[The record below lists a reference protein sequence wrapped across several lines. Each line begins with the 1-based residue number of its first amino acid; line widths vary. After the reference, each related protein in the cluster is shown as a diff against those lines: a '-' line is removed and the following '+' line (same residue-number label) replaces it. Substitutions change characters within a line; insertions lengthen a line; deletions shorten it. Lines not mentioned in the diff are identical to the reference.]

1 MKLPAKFSVK
11 FSVKSSVKPSAKFND
26 RRSLLFS
33 GLTRTRLLRRSYASL
48 KAFGL
53 GVLLLILA
61 LVLAVPGQAASH
73 FDRFYLDQFY
83 LAESSESIETL
94 QQQQEQIDEKRS
106 ETQQEREQVQK
117 QQKSA
122 QERLG
127 GLQNSIKATSAE
139 ITENE
144 KNLKAAGDRLKTL
157 QKELAQAEAKYQDKQ
172 FAMVA
177 RLRYLQRQKGNRGL
191 ALLLQSESLNEFL
204 DRRYQLRLIYQ
215 ADRQVLAE
223 LRQDADALEQQRRGV
238 ESQKNQI
245 ALLTQELQSQKT
257 EYQAQAQT
265 QQELIKRLQEDRRAL
280 EAAEERLA
288 KDSQNIAALI
298 QQRLAEKARGTGIMG
313 YPSDGVIT
321 SSFGYRVH
329 PVLGYS
335 RFHAGLDFGADYGSP
350 IKAADSGIVIFAGW
364 YGGYGQAVIVD
375 HGSGITTLYGHA
387 SELYVSEGQT
397 VQRGQVIAAIG
408 STGLST
414 GPHLH
419 FEVRLSGEPADPA
432 NYL

>member
-1 MKLPAKFSVK
+1 MV
-11 FSVKSSVKPSAKFND
+11 
-26 RRSLLFS
+26 
-33 GLTRTRLLRRSYASL
+33 G
-48 KAFGL
+48 
-53 GVLLLILA
+53 IA
-61 LVLAVPGQAASH
+61 LVLPGQAASRPDH
-73 FDRFYLDQFY
+73 FY
-83 LAESSESIETL
+83 LAQSSDSLETL
-94 QQQQEQIDEKRS
+94 QQQQEQIDQKRS
-106 ETQQEREQVQK
+106 QTQQEREQVQK
-117 QQKSA
+117 QQNSA

-127 GLQNSIKATSAE
+127 GLQNDIKATSTQIA
-139 ITENE
+139 ENE
-144 KNLKAAGDRLKTL
+144 KKLKTANDRLKTL
-157 QKELAQAEAKYQDKQ
+157 QKELKQAEAKYQAKQ

-177 RLRYLQRQKGNRGL
+177 RLRYLQRQKGNRGW
-191 ALLLQSESLNEFL
+191 ALLLQSENLNEFL

-223 LRQDADALEQQRRGV
+223 LRQDADALEKQRRGV

-245 ALLTQELQSQKT
+245 ALVTQELQAQKT

-280 EAAEERLA
+280 EAAEEQLA

-298 QQRLAEKARGTGIMG
+298 QRRLAEKARGTGIMG

-321 SSFGYRVH
+321 SVFGYRVH

-364 YGGYGQAVIVD
+364 YGGYGQAVIID

-397 VQRGQVIAAIG
+397 VQRGQAIAAVG

>member
-1 MKLPAKFSVK
+1 MI
-11 FSVKSSVKPSAKFND
+11 
-26 RRSLLFS
+26 
-33 GLTRTRLLRRSYASL
+33 
-48 KAFGL
+48 L
-53 GVLLLILA
+53 GIA
-61 LVLAVPGQAASH
+61 LVLPSQAMPH
-73 FDRFYLDQFY
+73 FGAFDKSDTVY
-83 LAESSESIETL
+83 LAQSSDASSDSIETL
-94 QQQQEQIDEKRS
+94 QQQQEQIDQKRS
-106 ETQQEREQVQK
+106 QTQQERERVQN

-122 QERLG
+122 QDQLG
-127 GLQNSIKATSAE
+127 GLQNSIRVTSAQ

-144 KNLKAAGDRLKTL
+144 KKLKSASEQLNTL
-157 QKELAQAEAKYQDKQ
+157 QKQLVQAEAKYQDKQ

-177 RLRYLQRQKGNRGL
+177 RLRYLQRQKGNQGL
-191 ALLLQSESLNEFL
+191 ALLLQSENLNQFL

-215 ADRQVLAE
+215 ADRRVLAE
-223 LRQDADALEQQRRGV
+223 LRKDADTLEQQRRGV

-245 ALLTQELQSQKT
+245 ALLTQELQAQKS

-265 QQELIKRLQEDRRAL
+265 QQELVKRLQDDRRAL

-298 QQRLAEKARGTGIMG
+298 QRRLAEKARGTGIMG

-329 PVLGYS
+329 PILGYS
-335 RFHAGLDFGADYGSP
+335 RFHSGLDFGADYGSP
-350 IKAADSGIVIFAGW
+350 IKAADSGIAIFVGW

-375 HGSGITTLYGHA
+375 HGNGITTLYGHA

-397 VQRGQVIAAIG
+397 VQRGQAIAAIG

-419 FEVRLSGEPADPA
+419 FEVRLRGEPADPA